1 MNFKKI
7 GLLAAALGLVLAVA
21 AFGSNGLRELLSTQI
36 KSAQAG
42 DAPAPETLNLVVST
56 NGINDASGMVSVIN
70 FVPAAELPARAPDA
84 AGLYGGF
91 DGSTLTLQQSFF
103 LAAPNGEGA
112 VMGGT
117 GIVSGAVPV
126 GAAPVGAVP
135 SGAVQS
141 GAVIVSGQAFSG
153 TIEDLGALPL
163 PTELGALEHSFSLS
177 VVAPDGQPLTGTLQA
192 LPAEAGTII
201 VSGPGMPVE
210 ATPRS
215 VLVTSETKIYRDVT
229 PMNIAPAEGVQ
240 SVQQVLEAGSL
251 DDLGENVI
259 VTVWGHMENDQLV
272 ADVILYQ
279 TPFEITTK

>member
-112 VMGGT
+112 VMSGM
-117 GIVSGAVPV
+117 GIVS
-126 GAAPVGAVP
+126 GAAPVGACLL
-135 SGAVQS
+135 A
-141 GAVIVSGQAFSG
+141 
-153 TIEDLGALPL
+153 PL
-163 PTELGALEHSFSLS
+163 LL
-177 VVAPDGQPLTGTLQA
+177 APCLQA
-192 LPAEAGTII
+192 PFNLVRSLFLARLFRARLKTSAPCPCPPNW
-201 VSGPGMPVE
+201 VHSN
-210 ATPRS
+210 TPS
-215 VLVTSETKIYRDVT
+215 
-229 PMNIAPAEGVQ
+229 A
-240 SVQQVLEAGSL
+240 
-251 DDLGENVI
+251 
-259 VTVWGHMENDQLV
+259 
-272 ADVILYQ
+272 
-279 TPFEITTK
+279 